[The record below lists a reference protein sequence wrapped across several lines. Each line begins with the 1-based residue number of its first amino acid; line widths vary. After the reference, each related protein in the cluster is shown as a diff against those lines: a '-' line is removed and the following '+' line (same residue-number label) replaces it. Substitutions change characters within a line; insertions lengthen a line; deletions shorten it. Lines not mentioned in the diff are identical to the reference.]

1 MMNTDSNGALPP
13 KSPTQTNVTVMT
25 DAGPNP
31 QSLEIRLN
39 IGYFKTAPGIVKIL
53 QLVSCSKIYFFA
65 PLGALGVFN
74 LNSQL
79 SIFII
84 LAQIYKHS
92 LSPLSDLRRRDRA

>member
-53 QLVSCSKIYFFA
+53 QLVSSHLYSTVFGSVRSLRSHNVCISALSHAQHYFKLFKQ
-65 PLGALGVFN
+65 V
-74 LNSQL
+74 
-79 SIFII
+79 
-84 LAQIYKHS
+84 HS
-92 LSPLSDLRRRDRA
+92 SSDGD